1 MTITK
6 DLIEQAVD
14 TCDDWRAQG
23 RECAEANINTFE
35 ALGVAPLDLVEF
47 AYGMYEYF
55 CEYLGF
61 TQQEEGSTSAWEEEG
76 KEDSTE
82 AWEDWKWVEEVEEDE
97 EPAIKAYCPVHS
109 GRIDLIQLA
118 DALVRE
124 FGQDYPYDPTEEVM
138 PAPLAYWFR
147 EGVPST
153 LTFDWEW
160 LAAYCYG
167 EIADAYKEVR
177 ERWLPALPELA
188 WDEV

>member
-6 DLIEQAVD
+6 DLIEEAVD
-14 TCDDWRAQG
+14 ACEDWREQG
-23 RECAEANINTFE
+23 RKSAEATINTFE
-35 ALGVAPLDLVEF
+35 ALGLAPLDLVEF
-47 AYGMYEYF
+47 AYGQYEYF

-61 TQQEEGSTSAWEEEG
+61 TQEAEG
-76 KEDSTE
+76 STE
-82 AWEDWKWVEEVEEDE
+82 AWEEEDKG
-97 EPAIKAYCPVHS
+97 PAIKTYCPAHA
-109 GRIDLIQLA
+109 GRVELIQLA

-124 FGQDYPYDPTEEVM
+124 FGQDFPYDPTEEVM

-167 EIADAYKEVR
+167 EITDAYKEVR
-177 ERWLPALPELA
+177 ERWLPDLPELA

>member
-1 MTITK
+1 MAITK

-14 TCDDWRAQG
+14 MCEDWRAQG

-61 TQQEEGSTSAWEEEG
+61 TQEAEG
-76 KEDSTE
+76 STE
-82 AWEDWKWVEEVEEDE
+82 AWPDDWKWVEEAGEDE
-97 EPAIKAYCPVHS
+97 EPAIKSYCPAHN
-109 GRIDLIQLA
+109 GRVELIQLA

-124 FGQDYPYDPTEEVM
+124 FGQDYPYNPTEEVM

-153 LTFDWEW
+153 LTFDWDWLATYAYDDIACAYGDVRSEW
-160 LAAYCYG
+160 LP
-167 EIADAYKEVR
+167 D
-177 ERWLPALPELA
+177 LPELA

>member
-1 MTITK
+1 MENIEK
-6 DLIEQAVD
+6 EDFRELGRCDAEKLINSKEFF
-14 TCDDWRAQG
+14 G
-23 RECAEANINTFE
+23 M
-35 ALGVAPLDLVEF
+35 APLDLVEY
-47 AYGMYEYF
+47 AYGLYEYF

-61 TQQEEGSTSAWEEEG
+61 TQEAEG
-76 KEDSTE
+76 STE
-82 AWEDWKWVEEVEEDE
+82 AWEVEEEEEDE
-97 EPAIKAYCPVHS
+97 GPAIETYCPAHF

-118 DALVRE
+118 DALIRWH
-124 FGQDYPYDPTEEVM
+124 GHDYPYDPTEEVM

-160 LAAYCYG
+160 LATYCYS

-177 ERWLPALPELA
+177 ERWLPRLPELA

>member
-1 MTITK
+1 MAITK
-6 DLIEQAVD
+6 DLIEEAVD
-14 TCDDWRAQG
+14 ACEDWRAQG
-23 RECAEANINTFE
+23 RESAEANIHTFE
-35 ALGVAPLDLVEF
+35 ALGLAPLDLVEF

-61 TQQEEGSTSAWEEEG
+61 TQEAEG
-76 KEDSTE
+76 STE
-82 AWEDWKWVEEVEEDE
+82 AWEVEEEEE
-97 EPAIKAYCPVHS
+97 NEGPAIRTYCPAHV
-109 GRIDLIQLA
+109 GRVELIQLA

-124 FGQDYPYDPTEEVM
+124 FGQDFPYDPTEEVM

-167 EIADAYKEVR
+167 EIADAYKTVR
-177 ERWLPALPELA
+177 ECWLPDLPELA

>member
-1 MTITK
+1 MENTMK
-6 DLIEQAVD
+6 EDFREVGKHDAERLISTMESFG
-14 TCDDWRAQG
+14 T
-23 RECAEANINTFE
+23 
-35 ALGVAPLDLVEF
+35 APLDLVEY
-47 AYGMYEYF
+47 AYGLYEYF

-61 TQQEEGSTSAWEEEG
+61 TQEAEGSS
-76 KEDSTE
+76 E
-82 AWEDWKWVEEVEEDE
+82 AWAEEDE
-97 EPAIKAYCPVHS
+97 GPAIKTYCPAHA
-109 GRIDLIQLA
+109 GRVELIQLA

-124 FGQDYPYDPTEEVM
+124 FGQDFPYDPTEEVM

-167 EIADAYKEVR
+167 EIADAYKVVR
-177 ERWLPALPELA
+177 ECWLPDLPELA

>member
-6 DLIEQAVD
+6 DLIEEAID
-14 TCDDWRAQG
+14 ACEDWRAQG
-23 RECAEANINTFE
+23 RKSAEANINTFE
-35 ALGVAPLDLVEF
+35 ALGLAPLDLVEF
-47 AYGMYEYF
+47 AYGQYEYF

-61 TQQEEGSTSAWEEEG
+61 TQQEEGST
-76 KEDSTE
+76 E
-82 AWEDWKWVEEVEEDE
+82 AWEDWKQMEEVEEDE
-97 EPAIKAYCPVHS
+97 GPAIKTYCPAHS
-109 GRIDLIQLA
+109 GRVELIQLA
-118 DALVRE
+118 DALIRE

-160 LAAYCYG
+160 LATYAYDDIACAYG
-167 EIADAYKEVR
+167 DIRSE
-177 ERWLPALPELA
+177 WLPDLPELA

>member
-1 MTITK
+1 MAITK
-6 DLIEQAVD
+6 DLIEEAVEA
-14 TCDDWRAQG
+14 CEDWRAQG
-23 RECAEANINTFE
+23 RKSAEANINLLE
-35 ALGVAPLDLVEF
+35 VLGIAPLDMVEF

-61 TQQEEGSTSAWEEEG
+61 TQEEEGSTSAW
-76 KEDSTE
+76 
-82 AWEDWKWVEEVEEDE
+82 DE
-97 EPAIKAYCPVHS
+97 EPAIKSYCPAYN
-109 GRIDLIQLA
+109 GRVELIQLA
-118 DALVRE
+118 DTLVRE
-124 FGQDYPYDPTEEVM
+124 FGQDFPYDPTEEVM
-138 PAPLAYWFR
+138 PAPLTYWFR

-177 ERWLPALPELA
+177 ERWLPDLPELA